1 MMKRIVAIALLVVGG
16 MVLQAHEFWMA
27 PVKYYFSTGENF
39 SLDFRIGEDFIGEA
53 WIAKKERF
61 ERFELHQVE
70 KMQDIKPLIVEGE
83 KSVVSI
89 PLTSEGAN
97 LVVLQ
102 TNNAY
107 SELTGEEFN
116 AYLKE
121 DALDDAYSYR
131 KKNNQLDKV
140 GKELYARYSKTI
152 FQVGNKI
159 DDGYKKSA
167 NLPIEIFVE
176 QNPAT
181 LKVGSKVSFKLMF
194 EGKPLF
200 GARVSVWNRHNN
212 RTTRQPIFTQ
222 QDGRIE
228 THISN
233 PGPWMVSVV
242 KMVPSKDPKADWI
255 SYWGSLTFGVK

>member
-1 MMKRIVAIALLVVGG
+1 MFKKFVVLLIVMAVGFVV
-16 MVLQAHEFWMA
+16 QAHEFWMA
-27 PVKYYFSTGENF
+27 PSKYYYNLGENL
-39 SLDFRIGEDFIGEA
+39 SLDFRVGEDFIGEA
-53 WIAKKERF
+53 WAVKKERF
-61 ERFELHQVE
+61 DRFEIHHQKEV
-70 KMQDIKPLIVEGE
+70 QDIKSIVKEVDKNSVMVPLSVEG
-83 KSVVSI
+83 SHVV
-89 PLTSEGAN
+89 
-97 LVVLQ
+97 VMQ
-102 TNNAY
+102 TNHAF
-107 SELTGEEFN
+107 SELDGEKFN

-131 KKNNQLDKV
+131 VKNNQLDKP
-140 GKELYARYSKTI
+140 GKELYARYSKSI
-152 FQVGNKI
+152 FQVGNKV
-159 DDGYKKSA
+159 DDGFNKSA
-167 NLPIEIFVE
+167 GLPIEIFVE

-181 LKVGSKVSFKLMF
+181 LKVGNKVSFKIMF
-194 EGKPLF
+194 GGKPLF

-242 KMVPSKDPKADWI
+242 KMVPSKDAKADWE

>member
-1 MMKRIVAIALLVVGG
+1 MMKRSIFLTLLIALTML
-16 MVLQAHEFWMA
+16 MQAHEFWMA
-27 PVKYYFSTGENF
+27 PDKFYYNAGENLNL
-39 SLDFRIGEDFIGEA
+39 SFRVGEDFIGEP
-53 WIAKKERF
+53 WTVKKERF
-61 ERFELHQVE
+61 ERFEVHHQGKV
-70 KMQDIKPLIVEGE
+70 QDIKSEVKEGE
-83 KSVVSI
+83 KSVLSL
-89 PLTSEGAN
+89 PLTTEGSHV
-97 LVVLQ
+97 LVLQ
-102 TNNAY
+102 TNHVF
-107 SELTGEEFN
+107 SELDGEKFN

-121 DALDDAYSYR
+121 DALDEAYAYR
-131 KKNNQLDKV
+131 RKNNQLDKP
-140 GKELYARYSKTI
+140 GKELYARFSKSLM
-152 FQVGNKI
+152 QVGNKL
-159 DDGYKKSA
+159 DDGYKKPA

-181 LKVGSKVSFKLMF
+181 LKVGSKVSFKIVF

-242 KMVPSKDPKADWI
+242 KMVPSKDPKADWQ